1 MAKPIR
7 ALELHYPMIQFEIIR
22 IIRYGEWV
30 IWLDTKTSFRHLD
43 LKALNIWILSSKSN
57 NRQSA
62 VALLSIYYFCIH
74 STTYVFTRYLN
85 SNPIHSRGILWNKD
99 FTFSLNKRSKYI
111 LALLIKKYKQLSWI
125 LANHS
130 PQLILNGVV
139 CPQYSF
145 NSVQRVKN

>member
-30 IWLDTKTSFRHLD
+30 IYIWLDTKTSFRHLD
-43 LKALNIWILSSKSN
+43 LKALNIWILPSKSN

-62 VALLSIYYFCIH
+62 VGLLSIYYFYIH
-74 STTYVFTRYLN
+74 SITYVFTRNLN

-99 FTFSLNKRSKYI
+99 LHFRWIKDQSTSSLYWLKSINSYLEYWPTI
-111 LALLIKKYKQLSWI
+111 L
-125 LANHS
+125 HS
-130 PQLILNGVV
+130 L
-139 CPQYSF
+139 F
-145 NSVQRVKN
+145 

>member
-1 MAKPIR
+1 MMAKPIR

-30 IWLDTKTSFRHLD
+30 IYIWLDTKTSFRHLD

-62 VALLSIYYFCIH
+62 VGLLSIYYFYIH
-74 STTYVFTRYLN
+74 SITYVFTRYLN

-111 LALLIKKYKQLSWI
+111 LALLINKKYKQLSWI
-125 LANHS
+125 LANYS

-139 CPQYSF
+139 CP
-145 NSVQRVKN
+145 